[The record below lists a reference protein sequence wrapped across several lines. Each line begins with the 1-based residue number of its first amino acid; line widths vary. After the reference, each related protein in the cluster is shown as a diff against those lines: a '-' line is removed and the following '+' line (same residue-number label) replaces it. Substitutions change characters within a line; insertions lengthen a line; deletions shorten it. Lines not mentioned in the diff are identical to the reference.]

1 MARAGFEEHN
11 RASRRSAEVVV
22 VDDNPAVLGALKF
35 ALELEGFS
43 VADYRSGSEL
53 LAQSEL
59 PQAGCLVID
68 FRLPDMDGLALLGA
82 LRDRAIDLPAV
93 LITSHPTQ
101 GLRGRAA
108 TVAVPIIEKPL
119 LGNALLEAIESA
131 LTRRA

>member
-22 VDDNPAVLGALKF
+22 VDDDPAVLGALKF

-68 FRLPDMDGLALLGA
+68 FRLPDMDGLALLEA

-93 LITSHPTQ
+93 LTTSHPTQ

-108 TVAVPIIEKPL
+108 AVAVPIIEKPL
-119 LGNALLEAIESA
+119 LGNALFEAIESA
-131 LTRRA
+131 LARRA